1 MPASLESELKF
12 QAETDADLQALATP
26 GRLGPATLGPAR
38 TVEEVDRYLDTAG
51 HDLGRARWAA
61 RLRTRDGVTRISLK
75 GPPQHAEG
83 ATLHERPELE
93 GPVGEGID
101 PAAWPPSPASE
112 LLLDL
117 SGGAPLSERLQLVQ
131 QRTEREVLLDGRRVG
146 LLSLDRVRV
155 ERAGS
160 EVGILRVVELELAPE
175 ALGEGVDPELLERAL
190 TARPGL
196 APDRL
201 SKLERALALI
211 GEERA

>member
-1 MPASLESELKF
+1 MAASLESELKYR
-12 QAETDADLQALATP
+12 AETDADLQALATP
-26 GRLGPATLGPAR
+26 DRLGPARLGMAR
-38 TVEEVDRYLDTAG
+38 TVEEVDRYLDTPD
-51 HDLGRARWAA
+51 HDLARARWAA

-75 GPPQHAEG
+75 GPPQHADG
-83 ATLHERPELE
+83 AALHERPELE
-93 GPVGEGID
+93 GPAGSGLD
-101 PAAWPPSPASE
+101 PAAWPPSPASQ

-117 SGGAPLSERLQLVQ
+117 SRGGSLSERLQLVQ

-175 ALGEGVDPELLERAL
+175 ALGEGVDPQLLERAL
-190 TARPGL
+190 AAHRGL
-196 APDRL
+196 APDWL

-211 GEERA
+211 GEERV